1 MPSREAASEHASRR
15 PIRRMISPVAH
26 AESSS
31 AQVMPPAPL
40 VSVIVPFWN
49 ASAFLEEAIASV
61 LAQTFPSWELLLIDD
76 GSEDGSSEIAKRYT
90 EQFPGKIRCFQHERH
105 ENRGVAASRNLGVRH
120 ATGPYVAF
128 LDADDVWF
136 PDKLARQTAILE
148 SEPEAA
154 MVCGP
159 SQFWYSWT
167 GRPED
172 AARDYVK
179 DLRIS
184 PAGLVQP
191 PALLISSLTRGTF
204 VANPSTIMIRREVL
218 ERIGGFE
225 ESFIGAV
232 QTFEDDA
239 FLAKLQL
246 RESVFVATECWSRYR
261 RHENSLLSIMT
272 NTGKTSAARHF
283 YLTWLEQ
290 YLAQQRVDADEIREA
305 LRSAL
310 WPYRHPVRQ
319 SIRNALGLLSIR
331 NVKALLKGTAK
342 RIVPSA
348 VRRRLGAQWQR
359 HGHRR
364 SLGSVDFGSLRRV
377 TPVGQLLG
385 RDRGLPIDRYYI
397 ERFLAANAG
406 DIQGRVLE
414 IDDDRYTRT
423 FGGDRVTRSDV
434 LHVHPGNPRATIV
447 ADLTAEADHIP
458 PHSFDCI
465 ILTQT
470 LPFIYDIHAVVR
482 TLHRILR
489 PGGVVLA
496 TVGGIT
502 QISRRDMER
511 WGHYW
516 SFTTLSARLLFEE
529 AFPPASVRVDSFGNV
544 LAATAFLQGL
554 AAEDLRPDELDY
566 RDPDYQFLITVLAM
580 KSGISNQ

>member
-1 MPSREAASEHASRR
+1 MPSREAARR
-15 PIRRMISPVAH
+15 PFSRMTHPTPH
-26 AESSS
+26 AEGR
-31 AQVMPPAPL
+31 AQLMPHGPA

-49 ASAFLEEAIASV
+49 ASAFLEEAIDSV
-61 LAQTFPSWELLLIDD
+61 LAQTFLSWELLLIDD
-76 GSEDGSSEIAKRYT
+76 GSSDGSTEIAKRYVERFT
-90 EQFPGKIRCFQHERH
+90 GNIRYFEHERH

-120 ATGPYVAF
+120 ATGRYIAF

-136 PDKLARQTAILE
+136 PNKLARQTAILE
-148 SEPEAA
+148 SQPDAA

-179 DLRIS
+179 DLRIA
-184 PAGLVQP
+184 PAGLVKP

-204 VANPSTIMIRREVL
+204 VANPSTILIRREVL
-218 ERIGGFE
+218 DRIGGFE
-225 ESFIGAV
+225 ESFLGVV

-272 NTGKTSAARHF
+272 NTGKTGTARLF
-283 YLTWLEQ
+283 YLTWLEK
-290 YLAQQRVDADEIREA
+290 YLAQERVEADEIRGA
-305 LRSAL
+305 LREAF
-310 WPYRHPVRQ
+310 WPYRHPVRHAIRSAIGLP
-319 SIRNALGLLSIR
+319 SIQNVKGLLKR
-331 NVKALLKGTAK
+331 TAK
-342 RIVPSA
+342 LIVPSPML
-348 VRRRLGAQWQR
+348 RRLEAQWKRHR
-359 HGHRR
+359 HGA
-364 SLGSVDFGSLRRV
+364 SLGSVHFGSLRRV

-397 ERFLAANAG
+397 ERFLAANA
-406 DIQGRVLE
+406 DRIQGHVLE
-414 IDDDRYTRT
+414 LDDDRYTRT

-447 ADLTAEADHIP
+447 ADLTCANQIP
-458 PHSFDCI
+458 SHRFDCI

-470 LPFIYDIHAVVR
+470 LPFIYNIHAVVT

-489 PGGVVLA
+489 PGGAVLA

-502 QISRRDMER
+502 QISRHDMER

-529 AFPPASVRVDSFGNV
+529 AFPPANVRVDSFGNV
-544 LAATAFLQGL
+544 LAATAFLHGL
-554 AAEDLRPDELDY
+554 AAEELRPDELDY
-566 RDPDYQFLITVLAM
+566 RDPDYEFLITVVAV
-580 KSGISNQ
+580 KSQLTDQGASA

>member
-1 MPSREAASEHASRR
+1 MTH
-15 PIRRMISPVAH
+15 
-26 AESSS
+26 
-31 AQVMPPAPL
+31 PPADTESLRFRAVIREPL
-40 VSVIVPFWN
+40 VSVIIPFWN

-61 LAQTFPSWELLLIDD
+61 LAQTFESWELLLIDD
-76 GSEDGSSEIAKRYT
+76 GSSDGSTEIAQRSAAR
-90 EQFPGKIRCFQHERH
+90 FPGKIRYIEHEGH
-105 ENRGVAASRNLGVRH
+105 ENHGVAASRNAGVRH
-120 ATGPYVAF
+120 ATARYIAF
-128 LDADDVWF
+128 LDADDVWL
-136 PDKLARQTAILE
+136 PAKLARQIAIME
-148 SEPEAA
+148 SEPGAA

-179 DLRIS
+179 DLRIA

-204 VANPSTIMIRREVL
+204 VANPSTILIRREVL
-218 ERIGGFE
+218 ERLGGFE

-246 RESVFVATECWSRYR
+246 REPVFVATECWSRYR

-272 NTGKTSAARHF
+272 STGKTRAARLF
-283 YLTWLEQ
+283 YLTWLETH
-290 YLAQQRVDADEIREA
+290 LARQRVEAPEIREA
-305 LRSAL
+305 LRGAL
-310 WPYRHPVRQ
+310 RPYRHPVRHA
-319 SIRNALGLLSIR
+319 IGNAVGLLSMK
-331 NVKALLKGTAK
+331 NVKGLLEKTA
-342 RIVPSA
+342 RRTVPPP
-348 VRRRLGAQWQR
+348 VRRWLGAHWQR
-359 HGHRR
+359 RR
-364 SLGSVDFGSLRRV
+364 HSPPLGSVDFGSLRQV
-377 TPVGQLLG
+377 TPVGRLLG

-397 ERFLAANAG
+397 ERFLAANAERISG
-406 DIQGRVLE
+406 HVLE
-414 IDDDRYTRT
+414 LDDDRYTRT

-434 LHVHPGNPRATIV
+434 LHVHHGNPRATLV
-447 ADLTAEADHIP
+447 GDLTSEDEHLP
-458 PHSFDCI
+458 SNRFDCI

-470 LPFIYDIHAVVR
+470 LPFIYAIHAAVR
-482 TLHRILR
+482 TLHRILK

-502 QISRRDMER
+502 PISRRDMER

-529 AFPPASVRVDSFGNV
+529 AFPADDVHVDAFGNV

-554 AAEDLRPDELDY
+554 AAEELSPTELDS
-566 RDPDYQFLITVLAM
+566 RDPDYELLITVAAV
-580 KSGISNQ
+580 KSPAAGQGAPA